1 MNIRDLIRW
10 SHSRREP
17 WSQSR
22 RDVAVRR
29 EGDGDPVQALQ
40 QSIDRVFDD
49 FWRTFNLP
57 MLGDW
62 GDGLEGPVVPRV
74 DVRET
79 DQEVEVVAELPGM
92 DEGDVDVSVSQ
103 GMLTIRGE
111 KRSEREEGDEGYVVR
126 ECSYGRV
133 ERTIPLPDGLDV
145 DAAEARFR
153 NGVLTVRIPKTAETQ
168 RAAKRISVQR
178 E

>member
-1 MNIRDLIRW
+1 
-10 SHSRREP
+10 
-17 WSQSR
+17 
-22 RDVAVRR
+22 
-29 EGDGDPVQALQ
+29 
-40 QSIDRVFDD
+40 
-49 FWRTFNLP
+49 

-62 GDGLEGPVVPRV
+62 GDGLEGAVVPRV
-74 DVRET
+74 DVRKT
-79 DQEVEVVAELPGM
+79 DQEVEVIAELPGM
-92 DEGDVDVSVSQ
+92 GEGGVDVSVSR

-111 KRSEREEGDEGYVVR
+111 KRSEREEEEEDDGYVVC
-126 ECSYGRV
+126 ECSHGRV

-153 NGVLTVRIPKTAETQ
+153 NGVLTVRIPKTPETQ